1 MLTHGRTVGY
11 ALGADEVG
19 AVGPVGAD
27 LNDAQHH
34 NASRFVRLRYS
45 VND

>member
-1 MLTHGRTVGY
+1 VLAHGRSVGY

-34 NASRFVRLRYS
+34 NARPFRSLAVFS
-45 VND
+45 